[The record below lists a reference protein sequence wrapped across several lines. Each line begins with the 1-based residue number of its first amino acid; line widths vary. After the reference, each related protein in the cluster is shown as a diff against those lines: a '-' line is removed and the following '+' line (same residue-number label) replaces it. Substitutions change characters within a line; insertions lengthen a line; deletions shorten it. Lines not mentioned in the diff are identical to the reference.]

1 MLLKLTARV
10 LLPALSILYFPY
22 SVAGDETPVAQVEA
36 KRELSQEEIDAN
48 IGRFGETEVVPKGF
62 EFSNAENLLWVTDH
76 LRNIERPVR
85 LYYAFKRSGSYD
97 EGFTDA
103 VYLDIIKV
111 NEDGT
116 KNAILDFFSDA
127 RNQKVSAE
135 NVTNITG
142 NPVLG
147 KYMEGDVLEMNRLT
161 KGHWRYFQKR
171 IKIALRENA
180 TIEQVNFDFNGKNY
194 KGEKIVFSPYLE
206 DPHHGD
212 FEKFANKRYEVIMSQ
227 EVPGTLYQIHT
238 VIRDAGD
245 MDGQKQPLIEEIL
258 TLTEIKFG
266 S

>member
-10 LLPALSILYFPY
+10 LFPALFILYLPY
-22 SVAGDETPVAQVEA
+22 SAAGDETPVAPVET
-36 KRELSQEEIDAN
+36 KRELSQEEIDSS
-48 IGRFGETEVVPKGF
+48 IGRFGETDVVPKGL
-62 EFSNAENLLWVTDH
+62 EFSNAENLLWLTDH

-85 LYYAFKRSGSYD
+85 LFYAFKRSGSYD

-127 RNQKVSAE
+127 RNQTVGAE

-180 TIEQVNFDFNGKNY
+180 TIEQINFDFNGKNY
-194 KGEKIVFSPYLE
+194 KGEKIVFSPFLE
-206 DPHHGD
+206 DPHRGD

-227 EVPGTLYQIHT
+227 DVPGTLYQIHT

-245 MDGQKQPLIEEIL
+245 MEGQKQPLIEETL